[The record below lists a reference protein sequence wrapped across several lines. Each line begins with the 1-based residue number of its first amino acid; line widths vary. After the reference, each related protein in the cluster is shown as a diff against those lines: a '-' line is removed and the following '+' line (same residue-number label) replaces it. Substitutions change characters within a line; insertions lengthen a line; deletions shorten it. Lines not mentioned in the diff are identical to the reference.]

1 MISSTDDGMLIDSRP
16 TIVPVKYFR
25 WGTWGFINAVALSD
39 SFKLRLDLY
48 FKFYLIATVTITS
61 KRQMCVFLR

>member
-1 MISSTDDGMLIDSRP
+1 MISSTDDRMLTDSRP
-16 TIVPVKYFR
+16 TIVPVKYFC

-48 FKFYLIATVTITS
+48 FKFCLITIVTITS
-61 KRQMCVFLR
+61 KRQMCVLPR